1 MGLFCCLIFKPQIKQ
16 NTIQYSKNQQFKFS
30 KMKYNTRNIGIIAHV
45 DAGKTTLSERLLY
58 YTGLIHKIGNVDD
71 GNTTMDK
78 DIQEKNRGITI
89 SSAAVSTQWKKDGT
103 AYNINIIDTPGH
115 IDFAVE
121 VERSLRVLDSV
132 VAVFCASSGV
142 QPQTENVWFQ
152 AEKHGISKICFI
164 NKMDRIGADF
174 FAVLKEIETKLHAV
188 PMALQIPIGAEAQ
201 FEGVIDL
208 IRQKALYWT
217 DETGETIIEKEI
229 PDDQKADAEEYRM
242 KLMETLA
249 EYDET
254 FFEIFLDPENSITE
268 EMITEALRKVCR
280 SGAAVPVLC
289 GSAFKNK
296 GVQPL
301 LDAVVTYFPAPDH
314 LPAIQGKD
322 PETEESVELI
332 RDETESF
339 SGLVFKVVIDKHMGR
354 LAMLRLYSG
363 KIKSGDTVLNVRTGE
378 SFRISRILQMQSDKT
393 LAIEEA
399 KAGDIVALTGIKDS
413 KTGDSL
419 SAVEKPVLLEAITI
433 PAPVIRVSIEPK
445 TNSDEKSFGLVLAK
459 IQEEDPSLVVERD
472 RQTGETL
479 LSGLGELHLEVT
491 LEKIR
496 LNHGIEVNQGKPK
509 VSYREILTET
519 RTHRE
524 KLSKQNGGSGQ
535 FADITFEIGPREN
548 NVPGIEFINLIKG
561 GVIPGEFIPSVE
573 KGFKDAMENGPLKG
587 YPLESMKIRLLD
599 GSFHAQDSSAFDF
612 ENAARDGFRAAALS
626 CSPKLL
632 EPVMQVEIQSIEEYT
647 GAVTADINRRRGI
660 ISSIDEKSGR
670 KIFAAEVPLAST
682 FGYISDLRTLTSG
695 RASISMKLSH
705 YAMVPDFI
713 ANTLVT

>member
-1 MGLFCCLIFKPQIKQ
+1 
-16 NTIQYSKNQQFKFS
+16 
-30 KMKYNTRNIGIIAHV
+30 MKYNTRNIGIIAHV
-45 DAGKTTLSERLLY
+45 DAGKTTLTERLLY
-58 YTGLIHKIGNVDD
+58 YTGMIHKIGNVDE

-89 SSAAVSTQWKKDGT
+89 SSAAISTQWKKDENVF
-103 AYNINIIDTPGH
+103 NINIIDTPGH

-174 FAVLKEIETKLHAV
+174 FAVLNEIKTKLNAV
-188 PMALQIPIGAEAQ
+188 PLALQIPMGSEDS

-208 IRQKALYWT
+208 IKQKALYWM
-217 DETGETIIEKEI
+217 DENGETIIEKEI
-229 PDDQKADAEEYRM
+229 PELYNAEAHEWRM

-249 EYDET
+249 ESDEQ
-254 FFEIFLDPENSITE
+254 FFEYFLDSETKISE
-268 EMITEALRKVCR
+268 EMITEAIKRACQSR
-280 SGAAVPVLC
+280 NSVPVLC

-301 LDAVVTYFPAPDH
+301 LNAIVSYLPAPDQ
-314 LPAIQGKD
+314 LPSVKGKD
-322 PETEESVELI
+322 AKTEETVELE
-332 RDETESF
+332 RNEEEMF
-339 SGLVFKVVIDKHMGR
+339 SGLVFKVVIDKHMGK
-354 LAMLRLYSG
+354 LSMLRIYSG
-363 KIKSGDTVLNVRTGE
+363 SIQSGDTVQNVRTGE

-393 LAIEEA
+393 ITVEEG
-399 KAGDIVALTGIKDS
+399 KAGDIVALTGIKDA

-419 SAVEKPVLLEAITI
+419 SSVERAVLLESITI

-445 TNSDEKSFGLVLAK
+445 TNADEKSFGLVLAK

-496 LNHGIEVNQGKPK
+496 LNHGIEINQGKPK
-509 VSYREILTET
+509 VSYKEILTET

-524 KLSKQNGGSGQ
+524 KLVKQNGGSGQ
-535 FADITFEIGPREN
+535 FADITFEIGPRN
-548 NVPGIEFINLIKG
+548 DGGIGLEFINQIKG
-561 GVIPGEFIPSVE
+561 GVIPNEFVPSVE
-573 KGFKDAMENGPLKG
+573 KGFREAMENGALQG
-587 YPLESMKIRLLD
+587 YPLESMKVTLLD
-599 GSFHAQDSSAFDF
+599 GSTHSNDSHAQDF
-612 ENAARDGFRAAALS
+612 EMAARDGFREIGKS
-626 CSPKLL
+626 CKPKLM
-632 EPVMQVEIQSIEEYT
+632 EPIMKVEIQTIEDYT
-647 GAVTADINRRRGI
+647 GAVTADINKRRGI
-660 ISSIDEKSGR
+660 IISIDEKSGR
-670 KIFAAEVPLAST
+670 KIFTAEVPLAST

-705 YAMVPDFI
+705 YALVPDFI

>member
-1 MGLFCCLIFKPQIKQ
+1 
-16 NTIQYSKNQQFKFS
+16 
-30 KMKYNTRNIGIIAHV
+30 MKYNTRNIGIIAHV
-45 DAGKTTLSERLLY
+45 DAGKTTLTERLLY
-58 YTGLIHKIGNVDD
+58 YTGMIHKIGNVDE

-89 SSAAVSTQWKKDGT
+89 SSAAISTQWKKDDNVF
-103 AYNINIIDTPGH
+103 NINIIDTPGH

-174 FAVLKEIETKLHAV
+174 FAVLNEIKTKLNAV
-188 PMALQIPIGAEAQ
+188 PLALQIPMGSEDS

-208 IRQKALYWT
+208 IKQKALYWM
-217 DETGETIIEKEI
+217 DENGETIIEKEI
-229 PDDQKADAEEYRM
+229 PELYNVEAHEWRM

-249 EYDET
+249 ESDEQ
-254 FFEIFLDPENSITE
+254 FFEYFLDSETKISE
-268 EMITEALRKVCR
+268 EIITEAIKRACQSRNL
-280 SGAAVPVLC
+280 VPVLC

-301 LDAVVTYFPAPDH
+301 LDAIVSYLPAPNQ
-314 LPAIQGKD
+314 LASVKGKD
-322 PETEESVELI
+322 AKTEETIELERNEEEI
-332 RDETESF
+332 F
-339 SGLVFKVVIDKHMGR
+339 SGLVFKVVIDKHMGK
-354 LAMLRLYSG
+354 LSMLRIYSG
-363 KIKSGDTVLNVRTGE
+363 SIQSGDTVQNVRTGE

-393 LAIEEA
+393 ITVEEG
-399 KAGDIVALTGIKDS
+399 KSGDIVALTGIKDA

-419 SAVEKPVLLEAITI
+419 SSIEQAVLLESITI

-445 TNSDEKSFGLVLAK
+445 TNADEKSFGLVLAK

-496 LNHGIEVNQGKPK
+496 LNHGIEINQGKPK
-509 VSYREILTET
+509 VSYKEILTET

-524 KLSKQNGGSGQ
+524 KLVKQNGGSGQ
-535 FADITFEIGPREN
+535 FADITFEIGPRN
-548 NVPGIEFINLIKG
+548 DDGIGLEFINQIKG
-561 GVIPGEFIPSVE
+561 GVIPNEFVPSVE
-573 KGFKDAMENGPLKG
+573 KGFREAMENGALQG
-587 YPLESMKIRLLD
+587 YPLESMKVTLLD
-599 GSFHAQDSSAFDF
+599 GSTHSNDSHAQDF
-612 ENAARDGFRAAALS
+612 EMAARDGFREIGKS
-626 CSPKLL
+626 CKPKLI
-632 EPVMQVEIQSIEEYT
+632 EPIMKVEIQTIEDYT
-647 GAVTADINRRRGI
+647 GAVTADINKRRGI
-660 ISSIDEKSGR
+660 IISIDEKSGR
-670 KIFAAEVPLAST
+670 KVFTAEVPLAST

-705 YAMVPDFI
+705 YALVPDFI

>member
-1 MGLFCCLIFKPQIKQ
+1 
-16 NTIQYSKNQQFKFS
+16 
-30 KMKYNTRNIGIIAHV
+30 MKYNTRNIGIIAHV

-89 SSAAVSTQWKKDGT
+89 SSAAVSTQWKKGENVF
-103 AYNINIIDTPGH
+103 NINIIDTPGH

-152 AEKHGISKICFI
+152 AEKHGITKICFI
-164 NKMDRIGADF
+164 NKMDRTGADF
-174 FAVLKEIETKLHAV
+174 FGVLKEIETKLNTV
-188 PMALQIPIGAEAQ
+188 SLALQIPVGSENH
-201 FEGVIDL
+201 FEGIIDL
-208 IRQKALYWT
+208 VKQKALFWT

-229 PDDQKADAEEYRM
+229 PVSYRDEADEYRSKM
-242 KLMETLA
+242 METLA
-249 EYDET
+249 EYDEI
-254 FFEIFLDPENSITE
+254 FFETYMENGSEISE
-268 EMITEALRKVCR
+268 KMITECTRRVSR
-280 SGAAVPVLC
+280 SGMAVPVLC

-301 LDAVVTYFPAPDH
+301 LDAIADYLPAPEQ
-314 LPAIQGKD
+314 LPPIHGKVPD
-322 PETEESVELI
+322 TGESTEIERTANS
-332 RDETESF
+332 SF
-339 SGLVFKVVIDKHMGR
+339 AGLVFKVVIDKHMGR
-354 LAMLRLYSG
+354 LAMLRIYSG
-363 KIKSGDTVLNVRTGE
+363 TIRPGETVLNVRTGE
-378 SFRISRILQMQSDKT
+378 NFRISRILRMQSDKT
-393 LAIEEA
+393 LSADEG
-399 KAGDIVALTGIKDS
+399 KAGDIVALTGIKDA

-419 SAVEKPVLLEAITI
+419 SSVERPVLLEAITI
-433 PAPVIRVSIEPK
+433 PAPVIRVAIEPK
-445 TNSDEKSFGLVLAK
+445 TNTDEKSFGLVLAK

-472 RQTGETL
+472 CQTGETL

-496 LNHGIEVNQGKPK
+496 LNYGIEVNQGKPK
-509 VSYREILTET
+509 VSYRELLTET
-519 RTHRE
+519 RIFRE

-548 NVPGIEFINLIKG
+548 NEAGLEFISLIKG
-561 GVIPGEFIPSVE
+561 GVIPSEFIPSVE
-573 KGFKDAMENGPLKG
+573 KGFREAMNNGPLKG
-587 YPLESMKIRLLD
+587 HPLENMCIRLLD
-599 GSFHAQDSSAFDF
+599 GSFHPNDSAALDF
-612 ENAARDGFRAAALS
+612 EIAARDGFRNAARQ
-626 CSPKLL
+626 CSPKLM
-632 EPVMQVEIQSIEEYT
+632 EPIMMVEIQSIEEYT

-660 ISSIDEKSGR
+660 ITSIDERSGR
-670 KIFAAEVPLAST
+670 KVFTAEIPLAST

-705 YAMVPDFI
+705 YALVPDFI
-713 ANTLVT
+713 AHTLIT

>member
-1 MGLFCCLIFKPQIKQ
+1 
-16 NTIQYSKNQQFKFS
+16 
-30 KMKYNTRNIGIIAHV
+30 MKYNTRNIGIIAHV
-45 DAGKTTLSERLLY
+45 DAGKTTLTERLLY

-89 SSAAVSTQWKKDGT
+89 SSAAVSTQWKKGET
-103 AYNINIIDTPGH
+103 VYNINIIDTPGH

-174 FAVLKEIETKLHAV
+174 FAVLKEIETKLNAV
-188 PMALQIPIGAEAQ
+188 PMALQIPIGAEDQ

-208 IRQKALYWT
+208 IKQKALYWT
-217 DETGETIIEKEI
+217 DENGETIIEKEI
-229 PDDQKADAEEYRM
+229 PDEYKAEADEYRM

-249 EYDET
+249 EYDES
-254 FFEIFLDPENSITE
+254 FFEIFMDPENNISE
-268 EMITEALRKVCR
+268 AMISEALQKVCK

-301 LDAVVTYFPAPDH
+301 LDAVVTYFPAPDQ
-314 LPAIQGKD
+314 LSAVQGKD
-322 PETEESVELI
+322 PDTEEPIELV
-332 RDETESF
+332 RNEAESF
-339 SGLVFKVVIDKHMGR
+339 SGLVFKVLIDKHMGR

-378 SFRISRILQMQSDKT
+378 SFRISRILKMQSDKT
-393 LAIEEA
+393 LTIEEG
-399 KAGDIVALTGIKDS
+399 KAGDIVALTGIKDA

-535 FADITFEIGPREN
+535 FADITFEIGPRDHNEL
-548 NVPGIEFINLIKG
+548 GLEFINMIKG
-561 GVIPGEFIPSVE
+561 GVIPSEFIPSVE
-573 KGFKDAMENGPLKG
+573 KGFREAMENGPLKG

-599 GSFHAQDSSAFDF
+599 GSFHAQDSAAYDF
-612 ENAARDGFRAAALS
+612 EMAARDGFRGAALS
-626 CSPKLL
+626 CSPKLM

-670 KIFAAEVPLAST
+670 KIFTAEVPLAST

-705 YAMVPDFI
+705 YALVPDFI
-713 ANTLVT
+713 ANILVT

>member
-1 MGLFCCLIFKPQIKQ
+1 
-16 NTIQYSKNQQFKFS
+16 
-30 KMKYNTRNIGIIAHV
+30 MKYNTRNIGIIAHV
-45 DAGKTTLSERLLY
+45 DAGKTTLTERLLY

-89 SSAAVSTQWKKDGT
+89 SSAAVSTQWKKGET
-103 AYNINIIDTPGH
+103 VYNINIIDTPGH

-174 FAVLKEIETKLHAV
+174 FAVVREIETKLNAV
-188 PMALQIPIGAEAQ
+188 PMALQIPIGAENQ

-208 IRQKALYWT
+208 IRKKALYWT
-217 DETGETIIEKEI
+217 DENGETVVEKEI
-229 PDDQKADAEEYRM
+229 PEDYKADADEYRI

-249 EYDET
+249 EYDEM
-254 FFEIFLDPENSITE
+254 FFELFMDPENSISE
-268 EMITEALRKVCR
+268 EMITEALQKVCR

-301 LDAVVTYFPAPDH
+301 LDAVVTYFPAPDQ
-314 LPAIQGKD
+314 LPAVQGKD
-322 PETEESVELI
+322 PDTEEAVELV
-332 RDETESF
+332 RNETESF

-363 KIKSGDTVLNVRTGE
+363 TIKSGDTVLNVRTGE
-378 SFRISRILQMQSDKT
+378 SFRISRILKMQSDKT
-393 LAIEEA
+393 LSIEEG
-399 KAGDIVALTGIKDS
+399 KAGDIVALTGIKDA

-548 NVPGIEFINLIKG
+548 NEPGLEFINLIKG

-573 KGFKDAMENGPLKG
+573 KGFREAMENGPLKG

-599 GSFHAQDSSAFDF
+599 GSFHPQDSGAFDF

-632 EPVMQVEIQSIEEYT
+632 EPIMQVEIQSIEEYT

-660 ISSIDEKSGR
+660 ISSIDERSGR
-670 KIFAAEVPLAST
+670 KIFTAEVPLSST

-705 YAMVPDFI
+705 YALVPDFI
-713 ANTLVT
+713 SNTLIT

>member
-1 MGLFCCLIFKPQIKQ
+1 
-16 NTIQYSKNQQFKFS
+16 
-30 KMKYNTRNIGIIAHV
+30 MKYNTRNIGIIAHV

-78 DIQEKNRGITI
+78 DIQERNRGITI
-89 SSAAVSTQWKKDGT
+89 SSAAVSTQWKKDDKI
-103 AYNINIIDTPGH
+103 YNINIIDTPGH

-152 AEKHGISKICFI
+152 AEKHGTSKICFI

-174 FAVLKEIETKLHAV
+174 FAVLHEIRTKLDAV
-188 PMALQIPIGAEAQ
+188 PLALQIPIGAENH

-208 IRQKALYWT
+208 VKMKALYWT
-217 DETGETIIEKEI
+217 DENGETIVEKEV
-229 PDDQKADAEEYRM
+229 PDNSIAEASEYRTM
-242 KLMETLA
+242 LLETLA
-249 EYDET
+249 EYDEP
-254 FFEIFLDPENSITE
+254 FFYIYMDDEQKVTVEIIS
-268 EMITEALRKVCR
+268 EAIRRVCR
-280 SGAAVPVLC
+280 SGSAVPVLC

-296 GVQPL
+296 GIQPL
-301 LDAVVTYFPAPDH
+301 LDAVVTYLPAPDQ
-314 LPAIQGKD
+314 LPELQGRN
-322 PETEESVELI
+322 PHTEETVTLA
-332 RDETESF
+332 RNETASF

-354 LAMLRLYSG
+354 LAMLRVYSG
-363 KIKSGDTVLNVRTGE
+363 AIQSGDTILNVRTGE
-378 SFRISRILQMQSDKT
+378 SFRISRILKMQSDKT
-393 LAIEEA
+393 LSMDET
-399 KAGDIVALTGIKDS
+399 KAGDIVALTGIKDA

-419 SAVEKPVLLEAITI
+419 SSPEKPILLEAITV
-433 PAPVIRVSIEPK
+433 PTPVIRVAIEPK
-445 TNSDEKSFGLVLAK
+445 TNGDEKSFGLVLAK

-472 RQTGETL
+472 PQTGETL

-519 RTHRE
+519 KVHRE
-524 KLSKQNGGSGQ
+524 KISKQNGGSGQ
-535 FADITFEIGPREN
+535 FADITFEIGPGNDHEHRL
-548 NVPGIEFINLIKG
+548 EFVNMIKG
-561 GVIPGEFIPSVE
+561 GVIPTEFIPSVE
-573 KGFKDAMENGPLKG
+573 KGFREAMENGPLKG
-587 YPLESMKIRLLD
+587 YPLENMKVTLLD
-599 GSFHAQDSSAFDF
+599 GSFHAQDSAALDF
-612 ENAARDGFRAAALS
+612 EIAAREGFKAAAKS
-626 CSPKLL
+626 CRPKLM
-632 EPVMQVEIQSIEEYT
+632 EPIMQIEIQSIEEYT

-660 ISSIDEKSGR
+660 ITSIDERSGR

-705 YAMVPDFI
+705 YALVPDFI
-713 ANTLVT
+713 ANTLIT

>member
-1 MGLFCCLIFKPQIKQ
+1 M
-16 NTIQYSKNQQFKFS
+16 KNK
-30 KMKYNTRNIGIIAHV
+30 TRNIGIIAHV

-89 SSAAVSTQWKKDGT
+89 SSAAVSTQWKKDHNV
-103 AYNINIIDTPGH
+103 YNINIIDTPGH

-152 AEKHGISKICFI
+152 AEKHGTSKICFI

-174 FAVLKEIETKLHAV
+174 FAVLDEIRTKLNAV
-188 PMALQIPIGAEAQ
+188 PLALQIPIGSEDS

-208 IRQKALYWT
+208 IQQKALYWI
-217 DETGETIIEKEI
+217 DKNGETMIEKEI
-229 PDDQKADAEEYRM
+229 PADYQNEADEYRM
-242 KLMETLA
+242 KLQETLA
-249 EYDET
+249 EYDED
-254 FFEIFLDPENSITE
+254 FFEVFMNDPSEIDSDM
-268 EMITEALRKVCR
+268 MIKAIQEVCR

-301 LDAVVTYFPAPDH
+301 LDAVVTYLPAPEQ
-314 LPAIQGKD
+314 LANIQGKNPQTD
-322 PETEESVELI
+322 EGIELQ
-332 RDETESF
+332 RNEGESF
-339 SGLVFKVVIDKHMGR
+339 SGLVFKVVIDKHIGR
-354 LAMLRLYSG
+354 LAMLRIYSG

-378 SFRISRILQMQSDKT
+378 SFRISRILKMQSDKT
-393 LAIEEA
+393 LSIEEG
-399 KAGDIVALTGIKDS
+399 KAGDIVALTGIKDA

-419 SAVEKPVLLEAITI
+419 SSAEKPVLLEAITV

-445 TNSDEKSFGLVLAK
+445 ANADEKNFGLVLAK

-496 LNHGIEVNQGKPK
+496 LNHGIEINQGKPK
-509 VSYREILTET
+509 VSYKEILTET
-519 RTHRE
+519 KVHRE

-535 FADITFEIGPREN
+535 FADISFEIGPRNDHEH
-548 NVPGIEFINLIKG
+548 GLEFVNMIKG
-561 GVIPGEFIPSVE
+561 GVIPGDFIPSVE
-573 KGFKDAMENGPLKG
+573 KGFREAMEQGPLKG
-587 YPLESMKIRLLD
+587 YPVESMKVTLLD
-599 GSFHAQDSSAFDF
+599 GAFHAQDSAALDF
-612 ENAARDGFRAAALS
+612 EIAARDGFKAAAGK

-632 EPVMQVEIQSIEEYT
+632 EPIMQVEIQSIEEYT
-647 GAVTADINRRRGI
+647 GAITADLNRRRGI
-660 ISSIDEKSGR
+660 ITSIDERSGR

-682 FGYISDLRTLTSG
+682 FGYISDLRTLASG

-705 YAMVPDFI
+705 YALVPDFI
-713 ANTLVT
+713 ANTLMT

>member
-1 MGLFCCLIFKPQIKQ
+1 
-16 NTIQYSKNQQFKFS
+16 
-30 KMKYNTRNIGIIAHV
+30 MKYNTRNIGIIAHV
-45 DAGKTTLSERLLY
+45 DAGKTTLTERLLY
-58 YTGLIHKIGNVDD
+58 YTGTIHKIGNVDN

-89 SSAAVSTQWKKDGT
+89 SSAAISTQWKKDNNFF
-103 AYNINIIDTPGH
+103 NINIIDTPGH

-174 FAVLKEIETKLHAV
+174 FAVLNEIKTKLNAV
-188 PMALQIPIGAEAQ
+188 PLALQIPMGSEDQ

-208 IRQKALYWT
+208 IKQKALYWI
-217 DETGETIIEKEI
+217 DENGEIIIEKEI
-229 PDDQKADAEEYRM
+229 PENYKTEADEFRS

-249 EYDET
+249 EYDEI
-254 FFEIFLDPENSITE
+254 FFEMFMNSENEISE
-268 EMITEALRKVCR
+268 EMICEAIQRTCQAR
-280 SGAAVPVLC
+280 SLVPVLC

-301 LDAVVTYFPAPDH
+301 LDAIVNYLPAPNQ
-314 LPAIQGKD
+314 LPSIKGKD
-322 PETEESVELI
+322 AKTEETIELE
-332 RDETESF
+332 RNEEETF
-339 SGLVFKVVIDKHMGR
+339 SGLVFKVVIDKHMGK
-354 LAMLRLYSG
+354 LSMLRIYSG
-363 KIKSGDTVLNVRTGE
+363 KIKSGDTVQNVRTGE

-393 LAIEEA
+393 LTIEEG
-399 KAGDIVALTGIKDS
+399 KAGDIVALTGIKGA

-419 SAVEKPVLLEAITI
+419 SCIERSVLLESITI

-445 TNSDEKSFGLVLAK
+445 TNADEKSFGLVLAK
-459 IQEEDPSLVVERD
+459 IQEEDPSLLVERN

-496 LNHGIEVNQGKPK
+496 LNHGIEINQGKPK
-509 VSYREILTET
+509 VSYKEILTET
-519 RTHRE
+519 KIHRE
-524 KLSKQNGGSGQ
+524 KLVKQNGGSGQ
-535 FADITFEIGPREN
+535 FADITFEIGPRN
-548 NVPGIEFINLIKG
+548 DNGIGLEFINQIKG
-561 GVIPGEFIPSVE
+561 GVVPSEYIPSVE
-573 KGFKDAMENGPLKG
+573 KGFREAMENGALSG
-587 YPLESMKIRLLD
+587 NPLESMKVTLLD
-599 GSFHAQDSSAFDF
+599 GSTHSEDSGAHDF
-612 ENAARDGFRAAALS
+612 EMAARDGFRAVAKS
-626 CSPKLL
+626 CKPKLL
-632 EPVMQVEIQSIEEYT
+632 EPIMQVEIQSIEEYT
-647 GAVTADINRRRGI
+647 GAVTADINKRRGI
-660 ISSIDEKSGR
+660 ITSIDEKLGR
-670 KIFAAEVPLAST
+670 KIFSAEVPLAST
-682 FGYISDLRTLTSG
+682 FGYISDLRALTSG

-705 YAMVPDFI
+705 YALVPDFI

>member
-1 MGLFCCLIFKPQIKQ
+1 MGLFCCLIFRFQTKRIR
-16 NTIQYSKNQQFKFS
+16 ICILKNQQFKFS

-45 DAGKTTLSERLLY
+45 DAGKTTLTERLLY

-78 DIQEKNRGITI
+78 DIQERSRGITI
-89 SSAAVSTQWKKDGT
+89 SSAAVSTQWKKGEKV
-103 AYNINIIDTPGH
+103 YNINIIDTPGH

-152 AEKHGISKICFI
+152 AEKHGTSKICFI

-174 FAVLKEIETKLHAV
+174 FSVLREIETKLHAV
-188 PMALQIPIGAEAQ
+188 PMALQIPIGAEDH

-208 IRQKALYWT
+208 IRQKALYWM
-217 DETGETIIEKEI
+217 DDNGETVIEKEI
-229 PDDQKADAEEYRM
+229 PEDLKADTDEYRM

-249 EYDET
+249 EYDES
-254 FFEIFLDPENSITE
+254 FFEIFMDSDKKVTE
-268 EMITEALRKVCR
+268 EMISEALQRVCR

-301 LDAVVTYFPAPDH
+301 LDAIVTYFPAPEQ
-314 LPAIQGKD
+314 LSNIQGEN
-322 PETEESVELI
+322 PHSGETVELA
-332 RDETESF
+332 RNETESL
-339 SGLVFKVVIDKHMGR
+339 SGLIFKVVIDKHMGR
-354 LAMLRLYSG
+354 LAMLRIYSG
-363 KIKSGDTVLNVRTGE
+363 MIQSGDTVLNARTGE
-378 SFRISRILQMQSDKT
+378 SFRISRILKMQSDKT
-393 LAIEEA
+393 LSIEVG
-399 KAGDIVALTGIKDS
+399 KAGDIVALTGIKDA
-413 KTGDSL
+413 KTGDTL
-419 SAVEKPVLLEAITI
+419 SAVEKPILLEAITI

-491 LEKIR
+491 LEKMR

-509 VSYREILTET
+509 VSYREVLTEAMI
-519 RTHRE
+519 HRE
-524 KLSKQNGGSGQ
+524 KLSKQNGGNGQ

-548 NVPGIEFINLIKG
+548 NEMGLEFVNLIKG

-573 KGFKDAMENGPLKG
+573 KGFREAMENGPLKG
-587 YPLESMKIRLLD
+587 YPLESLKITLLD
-599 GSFHAQDSSAFDF
+599 GSFHSQDSAAYDF
-612 ENAARDGFRAAALS
+612 EMAARDGFRTAAVL

-632 EPVMQVEIQSIEEYT
+632 EPVMEVEIQSIEEYT

-660 ISSIDEKSGR
+660 ILSIDEKSGR
-670 KIFAAEVPLAST
+670 KVFAAEVPLAST

-695 RASISMKLSH
+695 RASISMKLAH
-705 YAMVPDFI
+705 YALVPDFI
-713 ANTLVT
+713 ASTLTT

>member
-1 MGLFCCLIFKPQIKQ
+1 
-16 NTIQYSKNQQFKFS
+16 
-30 KMKYNTRNIGIIAHV
+30 MKYNTRNIGIIAHV
-45 DAGKTTLSERLLY
+45 DAGKTTLTERLLY
-58 YTGLIHKIGNVDD
+58 YTGMIRKIGNVDE

-89 SSAAVSTQWKKDGT
+89 SSAAISTQWKKEDDLFS
-103 AYNINIIDTPGH
+103 INIIDTPGH

-174 FAVLKEIETKLHAV
+174 FSVVNEIRTKLNAV
-188 PMALQIPIGAEAQ
+188 PLVLQIPIGSEDR

-208 IRQKALYWT
+208 ITQKALYWI
-217 DETGETIIEKEI
+217 DENGETIVEKEI
-229 PDDQKADAEEYRM
+229 PENYLAETGEFRV

-249 EYDET
+249 ESDDV
-254 FFEIFLDPENSITE
+254 FFEAFLDAENAVTE
-268 EMITEALRKVCR
+268 KMIVDAVTRTCQ
-280 SGAAVPVLC
+280 SGSLVPVLC

-301 LDAVVTYFPAPDH
+301 LDAVVTYLPAPDQ
-314 LPAIQGKD
+314 LARIKAKD
-322 PETEESVELI
+322 PKTERTVELE
-332 RDETESF
+332 RNEEEVF
-339 SGLVFKVVIDKHMGR
+339 SGLVFKVVIDKHMGK
-354 LAMLRLYSG
+354 LAMLRIYSG
-363 KIKSGDTVLNVRTGE
+363 SIQSGDAVQNVRTGE

-393 LAIEEA
+393 LPVEKG
-399 KAGDIVALTGIKDS
+399 KAGDIVALTGIKDA

-419 SAVEKPVLLEAITI
+419 SSLACPVLLESITI
-433 PAPVIRVSIEPK
+433 PDPVIRVSIEPK
-445 TNSDEKSFGLVLAK
+445 TNADEKSFGIVLAK

-496 LNHGIEVNQGKPK
+496 LNHGIEINQGKPK

-519 RTHRE
+519 RKHRE

-548 NVPGIEFINLIKG
+548 NEPGLEFINRIKG

-573 KGFKDAMENGPLKG
+573 KGFREAMENGPIG
-587 YPLESMKIRLLD
+587 GNPLESMKVVLLD
-599 GSFHAQDSSAFDF
+599 GSAHSNDSNSQDF
-612 ENAARDGFRAAALS
+612 EIAAKDGFRAIGNS
-626 CSPKLL
+626 CKPKLM
-632 EPVMQVEIQSIEEYT
+632 EPIMQVEIQTIEEYT
-647 GAVTADINRRRGI
+647 GVVTADLNKRRGI
-660 ISSIDEKSGR
+660 ITSIDDKSGR
-670 KIFAAEVPLAST
+670 KIFTAEVPLASI
-682 FGYISDLRTLTSG
+682 FGYISDLRTLASG
-695 RASISMKLSH
+695 RATISMKFSH
-705 YAMVPDFI
+705 YALVPDFI
-713 ANTLVT
+713 ANTLIT